1 MQDTRRQTVII
12 ARQCLSYILRNKVGL
27 TYEKAGELLGK
38 NHATIIHSEK
48 TVKNAMEM
56 RDHYYI
62 NAMNNW
68 AVIFQEVMPSN
79 AKEMWSVQDRIKS
92 ILETT
97 LLNNTSKQE
106 LLIALAKNYGDNV
119 VLSD

>member
-1 MQDTRRQTVII
+1 MTY
-12 ARQCLSYILRNKVGL
+12 AR
-27 TYEKAGELLGK
+27 AGELLGK

-68 AVIFQEVMPSN
+68 AVIFQEVMPNN

-97 LLNNTSKQE
+97 LLSTSSKQE
-106 LLIALAKNYGDNV
+106 LLIELANNYGDSV
-119 VLSD
+119 VLSN